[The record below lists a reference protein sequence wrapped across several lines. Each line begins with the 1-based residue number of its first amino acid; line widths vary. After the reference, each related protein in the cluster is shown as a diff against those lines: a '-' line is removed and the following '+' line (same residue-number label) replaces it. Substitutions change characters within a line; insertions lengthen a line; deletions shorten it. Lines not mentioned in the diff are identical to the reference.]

1 MVLYLQGGRPGFDT
15 VDLRGGLQAEVP
27 GGLVKSLE
35 THASA
40 ESDLA
45 LAA

>member
-1 MVLYLQGGRPGFDT
+1 MVDY
-15 VDLRGGLQAEVP
+15 RGELQAEVP

-35 THASA
+35 TASA

>member
-1 MVLYLQGGRPGFDT
+1 MVDC
-15 VDLRGGLQAEVP
+15 RGELQAEVP
-27 GGLVKSLE
+27 GGLVNPLE
-35 THASA
+35 TASA